1 MQTVSAYC
9 SANNI
14 DDIDD
19 FIYKCFKQGFD
30 IKKYGLLGKTLNEG
44 EKHLNTGGIEEKQVE
59 IEVIKE
65 IRVEVPVEVVKYVEV
80 PVEIIKEV
88 EVIQYVD
95 REVVKEVPV
104 EIIKEKIVNV
114 IQEVLVPNIDKIGDE
129 LKSNDKVLLLQET
142 LQKLRKELT
151 EKNIVY
157 YDDPTYNWHII
168 FPEKPFS
175 KDKISILV
183 AGCGTEQAA
192 IIAKLSPQHEVIG
205 IDLSSNSLKHQQK
218 LIDKHKINNLKL
230 ICGDFRK
237 IKFDKKFDLIISTG
251 VIHHLEDPGS
261 ALKYFYNNIK
271 YSFLSIWF
279 MSCMY
284 IY

>member
-1 MQTVSAYC
+1 MEEIKLTTSQLKSVQEYC
-9 SANNI
+9 KLNNI
-14 DDIDD
+14 KDVDK
-19 FIYKCFKQGFD
+19 FISKCYVDGFN
-30 IKKYGLLGKTLNEG
+30 IKKYGLLGDDS
-44 EKHLNTGGIEEKQVE
+44 EKIGGIEEKQVE

-151 EKNIVY
+151 EKNSRI
-157 YDDPTYNWHII
+157 TELEEINKQL
-168 FPEKPFS
+168 E
-175 KDKISILV
+175 SIKVSQGAVFLK
-183 AGCGTEQAA
+183 G
-192 IIAKLSPQHEVIG
+192 
-205 IDLSSNSLKHQQK
+205 SNL
-218 LIDKHKINNLKL
+218 NE
-230 ICGDFRK
+230 
-237 IKFDKKFDLIISTG
+237 T
-251 VIHHLEDPGS
+251 
-261 ALKYFYNNIK
+261 
-271 YSFLSIWF
+271 
-279 MSCMY
+279 M
-284 IY
+284 